1 MPGSPESPER
11 APALL
16 LVTLCWT
23 SFTVAGT
30 AVAIAPFL
38 RDMARDFGTELAAV
52 ANLVAVLSV
61 AWGVMS
67 LVAGSASDRLGRRPI
82 LVAAVLVLG
91 ASRMGLANAGS
102 YSAAVAWQL
111 VAGVGGGSFMG
122 TVYAAV
128 SDHVPAAGRGRALG
142 WVITGQSLSLVFGVP
157 AFTFLGGLLGW
168 RGAMAVQAGVT
179 LLTAAA
185 VWLVVPRARPRG
197 NAGLHA
203 PPSMVHLLRPRVLG
217 LLAAGTMERAC
228 FAGMAVYLAT
238 YLLASYG
245 VSLSGLAVGL
255 SLIAAGNL
263 AGNVLG
269 GHLADRRP
277 GRALTF
283 AATSVLTG
291 GLALPLMLW
300 QPGLAGSIALGFAY
314 SLVNALGRPALI
326 VALSEVS
333 SEARGA
339 ILGLNITTGSLGW
352 IGAAGVGGW
361 LIARFGFASLGVVTA
376 AAGLAGAA
384 FAILSWWLGRPRAA
398 PG

>member
-1 MPGSPESPER
+1 MAGSPESPER

-16 LVTLCWT
+16 LVALCWT
-23 SFTVAGT
+23 TFLVAGAAT
-30 AVAIAPFL
+30 AIAPFL
-38 RDMARDFGTELAAV
+38 LDMARDLRTELAAV

-67 LVAGSASDRLGRRPI
+67 LAAGSASDRLGRRPI

-91 ASRMGLANAGS
+91 ASRLGLATAGS
-102 YSAAVAWQL
+102 YGAAVAWQ
-111 VAGVGGGSFMG
+111 VAGGMGGGSFMG

-128 SDHVPAAGRGRALG
+128 SDHVPPAARGRALG

-157 AFTFLGGLLGW
+157 GFTFLGGLLGW
-168 RGAMAVQAGVT
+168 RGAMTVQAAAT

-185 VWLVVPRARPRG
+185 VWLVVPPARPRRA
-197 NAGLHA
+197 AGLHA
-203 PPSMVHLLRPRVLG
+203 PPSVLRLLRPRVLA
-217 LLAAGTMERAC
+217 LLAAGTMERGC

-238 YLLASYG
+238 YLLTSYG

-255 SLIAAGNL
+255 GLTAVGSL

-269 GHLADRRP
+269 GHLADRLP
-277 GRALTF
+277 ARALTF
-283 AATSVLTG
+283 AATSVVTG

-314 SLVNALGRPALI
+314 SLANALGRPALI

-361 LIARFGFASLGVVTA
+361 LIARFGFAGLGVVTA
-376 AAGLAGAA
+376 AAALAGAA
-384 FAILSWWLGRPRAA
+384 FAVLSWWLGRR
-398 PG
+398 